1 MAVITTGNH
10 PEALWPGIAVWW
22 GKVYAEHPAEYPDLV
37 DVRDSDKAYELL
49 VQDVGFELAPVKPQ
63 GSPIYYSGDQQGF
76 VTKLVH
82 VTFALG
88 YGVTLEERLNNLYE
102 QVSRKRAA
110 ANAFSMRQTKEN
122 VVAGLYNRGFNASYP
137 GADGV
142 SLFNASHPRI
152 TGGTYSNV
160 PSVIQ
165 DLNEDS
171 LEDAAIDIMGFQN
184 DRGMPVLIMPR
195 SLHVSR
201 FQWFNAVRL
210 LRSLQQ
216 PGTANN
222 DINAVRA
229 TNAIP
234 EGVKVNHFFTSNN
247 AWFLRTN
254 ISAEMGGLVLFQRYF
269 QPLDQDNDFHTKNAL
284 ASSIE
289 MYSAGYGDPRCAYG
303 VNAP

>member
-1 MAVITTGNH
+1 MVITTGNH

-22 GKVYAEHPAEYPDLV
+22 GKIYNEHPAEWRDLV
-37 DVRDSDKAYELL
+37 DERQSEKAYELM
-49 VQDVGFELAPVKPQ
+49 VQDVGPELAPVKPQ
-63 GSPIYYSGDQQGF
+63 GAPIYYSGDQQGF

-82 VTFALG
+82 VAFALG
-88 YGVTLEERLNNLYE
+88 YIVTLEERLNNLYE
-102 QVSRKRAA
+102 QVSMKRSS
-110 ANAFSMRQTKEN
+110 ANAFSLRQTKEN
-122 VVAGLYNRGFNASYP
+122 VVAGIYNRGFTAGFN
-137 GADGV
+137 GGDGV
-142 SLFNASHPRI
+142 TLFNSAHPRA

-160 PSVIQ
+160 PTVIQ

-184 DRGMPVLIMPR
+184 DRGMPVSIMPR

-201 FQWFNAVRL
+201 FQYFNAVRL
-210 LRSLQQ
+210 LRSLLQ
-216 PGTANN
+216 PGTGNN
-222 DINAVRA
+222 DINAIRA

-234 EGVKVNHFFTSNN
+234 DGVKVNHYFTSNN

-254 ISAEMGGLVLFQRYF
+254 LSAEMGGFVLYQRYF

-284 ASSIE
+284 ASSID
-289 MYSAGYGDPRCAYG
+289 MYSCGWGDPRCGYG

>member
-1 MAVITTGNH
+1 MGVITSGNH

-22 GKVYAEHPAEYPDLV
+22 GKMYNEHPAEWRDLL
-37 DVRDSDKAYELL
+37 DERTSDQAYELA
-49 VQDVGFELAPVKPQ
+49 VQDVGFELAPVKAE
-63 GSPIYYSGDQQGF
+63 GAPIYYSADQQGF
-76 VTKLVH
+76 VTKFVH

-88 YGVTLEERLNNLYE
+88 YAVTIEERINNLYDK
-102 QVSRKRAA
+102 VSRKRAA

-122 VVAGLYNRGFNASYP
+122 VGAGVYNRAFTAGFP

-142 SLFNASHPRI
+142 SLCNSAHPRI

-160 PSVIQ
+160 PTVIQ

-171 LEDAAIDIMGFQN
+171 LEDACVDIMGFSN
-184 DRGMPVLIMPR
+184 DRGMPVAIMPR

-201 FQWFNAVRL
+201 FQHFNAVRL

-216 PGTANN
+216 PGTGNN
-222 DINAVRA
+222 DINAIRA

-234 EGVKVNHFFTSNN
+234 EGVKMNHYFTSNN
-247 AWFLRTN
+247 AWFVRTN
-254 ISAEMGGLVLFQRYF
+254 ITAEMGGLVLWQRYF

-284 ASSIE
+284 ASSME
-289 MYSAGYGDPRCAYG
+289 MYSAGWAEPRCIFG